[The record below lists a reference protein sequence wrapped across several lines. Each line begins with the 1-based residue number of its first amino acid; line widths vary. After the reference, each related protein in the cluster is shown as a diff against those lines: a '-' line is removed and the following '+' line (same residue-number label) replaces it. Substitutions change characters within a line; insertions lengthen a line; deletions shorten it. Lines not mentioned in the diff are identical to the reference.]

1 MHYRLFDHTADLGVD
16 FFGSSREA
24 LFRHAAL
31 ALYDLLV
38 EARDVQDSEIREVRV
53 EGTDGT
59 DLFVNYLR
67 ELLYLFN
74 GEGRVLTSCRILG
87 LDDRQVTAEVRC
99 GQFDASRHR
108 IRTEIKAVTYHLA
121 SLSETPQGW
130 TGRIIF
136 DV

>member
-1 MHYRLFDHTADLGVD
+1 MHYKLFDHTADLGVA
-16 FFGSSREA
+16 FFSVTREA

-31 ALYDLLV
+31 SLFDLLV
-38 EARDVQDSEIREVRV
+38 EARDVREIETREVRI
-53 EGTDGT
+53 EGADGT

-67 ELLYLFN
+67 EMLYLFN
-74 GEGRVLTSCRILG
+74 GEGRVLTDCRILRM
-87 LDDRQVTAEVRC
+87 DDRELTAEVRC
-99 GQFDASRHR
+99 GRFDASRHR

-130 TGRIIF
+130 TGRIIL